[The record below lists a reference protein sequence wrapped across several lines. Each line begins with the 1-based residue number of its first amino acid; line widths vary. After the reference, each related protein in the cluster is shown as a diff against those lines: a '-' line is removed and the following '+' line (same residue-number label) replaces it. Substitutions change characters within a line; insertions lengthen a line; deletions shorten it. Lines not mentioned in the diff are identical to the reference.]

1 MSSMRAAV
9 GRAALTLNENASS
22 AVNRSKT
29 TASGEARSSASS
41 KSAPRLGD
49 TRCAVT
55 PDRSKDSVCSFA
67 RAHAR

>member
-1 MSSMRAAV
+1 MRAAV

-29 TASGEARSSASS
+29 TASGLARSSASS
-41 KSAPRLGD
+41 KSPPRLGE
-49 TRCAVT
+49 TRCAVI
-55 PDRSKDSVCSFA
+55 PAFSKDSVCSFA